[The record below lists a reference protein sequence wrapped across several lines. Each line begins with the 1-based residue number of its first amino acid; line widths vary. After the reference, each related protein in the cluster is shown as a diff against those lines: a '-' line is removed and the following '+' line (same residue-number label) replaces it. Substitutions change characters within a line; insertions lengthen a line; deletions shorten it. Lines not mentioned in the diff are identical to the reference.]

1 MMHLHLSVLKLRV
14 LAFRSVLAMGLDC
27 RQLLKLPYPLNRE
40 TVEDI
45 SNKQT
50 AWNS

>member
-1 MMHLHLSVLKLRV
+1 MHLPLFLLKLRV

-27 RQLLKLPYPLNRE
+27 MQLLELPYPLNRE
-40 TVEDI
+40 TVEEI